1 MFVQE
6 QHEPAINT
14 CMMSFVKCC
23 VNYSGAPVFLF
34 ITCLIYRWQWRSFNR
49 YVSPRTAWTCHQYV
63 HDVICQ
69 MLCELFSGTCLFV
82 YHLLDLPMTM
92 KILQQIVSLSHAPF
106 PALDSHDKSL
116 VSNALPQMYILFP
129 QFWCGSNED
138 RHIHHLPIQMLG
150 PYLLDKFTFAHTR
163 PGFLLRILWC
173 SQSGKSSRK

>member
-1 MFVQE
+1 MGSTVVAAVQL
-6 QHEPAINT
+6 
-14 CMMSFVKCC
+14 
-23 VNYSGAPVFLF
+23 FLF
-34 ITCLIYRWQWRSFNR
+34 IYCVCFSKKR
-49 YVSPRTAWTCHQYV
+49 AWTCHQYV
-63 HDVICQ
+63 HDVICE
-69 MLCELFSGTCLFV
+69 MLCELFRGTCLFV

-92 KILQQIVSLSHAPF
+92 KILQQIVPLSHVPF

-138 RHIHHLPIQMLG
+138 RHIHHLPIHLLG

-173 SQSGKSSRK
+173 SQNGNHPENNLAKFCYKRFC